1 MYNRIMKIVHFA
13 DLHIGVENYGTID
26 PDTGLSS
33 RLNDFLKVF
42 DELVSYS
49 INQQVDLVIL
59 AGDVYKS
66 RDPSQTHQ
74 REFAKRISRLTE
86 EGIPTF
92 VVVGNHDLPNSSN
105 RATAVEIFPTLN
117 VDGIYIGDTI
127 KTYTIP
133 TNSGPIQIL
142 ALPWPRKGFL
152 LSKEDTKGLNIDQ
165 VRMELERRLTNGI
178 RDCAESLDTSTPAIL
193 VGHVTVNGATV
204 GSERSMMMGND
215 HTLLV
220 SSLQYPAIDYVALGH
235 IHKHQ
240 IVSSN
245 HPQIVYS
252 GSLERVDFSEEKDDK
267 GFCVITLDEKA
278 SATSRVTDFEFVR
291 VNARKF
297 LTIDISVPQDTGDP
311 NSYISFQLSTHEI
324 AEAIVRV
331 RIKLPS
337 NLYPLIDERI
347 IRDSL
352 STSQFVANI
361 TYESTAERRPSI
373 PIETAQEIDPMKALE
388 LYVQNRNDLQELET
402 DFLEAGQ
409 RIINSVNSKE

>member
-1 MYNRIMKIVHFA
+1 M
-13 DLHIGVENYGTID
+13 
-26 PDTGLSS
+26 
-33 RLNDFLKVF
+33 
-42 DELVSYS
+42 
-49 INQQVDLVIL
+49 
-59 AGDVYKS
+59 
-66 RDPSQTHQ
+66 
-74 REFAKRISRLTE
+74 
-86 EGIPTF
+86 
-92 VVVGNHDLPNSSN
+92 
-105 RATAVEIFPTLN
+105 
-117 VDGIYIGDTI
+117 
-127 KTYTIP
+127 
-133 TNSGPIQIL
+133 
-142 ALPWPRKGFL
+142 
-152 LSKEDTKGLNIDQ
+152 
-165 VRMELERRLTNGI
+165 
-178 RDCAESLDTSTPAIL
+178 
-193 VGHVTVNGATV
+193 
-204 GSERSMMMGND
+204 
-215 HTLLV
+215 
-220 SSLQYPAIDYVALGH
+220 
-235 IHKHQ
+235 
-240 IVSSN
+240 
-245 HPQIVYS
+245 
-252 GSLERVDFSEEKDDK
+252 
-267 GFCVITLDEKA
+267 ITLDEKA